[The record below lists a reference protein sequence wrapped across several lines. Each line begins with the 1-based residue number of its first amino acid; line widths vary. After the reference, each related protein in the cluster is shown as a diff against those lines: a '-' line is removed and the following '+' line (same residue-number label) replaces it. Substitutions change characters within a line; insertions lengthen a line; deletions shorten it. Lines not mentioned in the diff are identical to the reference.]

1 MPYHG
6 TYDGTIYFN
15 EANHFS
21 IIVVRTQD
29 PSIPAQARNAAQ
41 LRGRWHKPGSS
52 LFVAVGHD
60 LPRTSA
66 VELELDGEWVTG
78 KHGCQLQVKQ
88 WREIVKQTPEGIR
101 AYLGSG
107 LIKGIGPQLADAIVR
122 RFGADALHV
131 LEHDPERLT
140 EIPGITERKLADI
153 QASYAESRAL
163 RDLMSLLGPFQV
175 TPATAVKVYEFFG
188 PTCVEILRSR
198 PYELCRISGFGFK
211 RVDAIIRKTDKR
223 LDTPDRIQGALMYAL
238 QEAGTQ
244 QGHLYLPRTELLQTA
259 MQLLNS
265 TVPQPKLHLHTDQV
279 EAVLQDAILHGDLV
293 ANEDAIYLARV
304 FAREDETARR
314 IARRL
319 TCPDHTLDIEDALT
333 KVKETLGICLSF
345 QQEQAVQAAFHHS
358 LSIITGSPGTGKT
371 TVLRAIIEVFRR
383 LCPDKKLLLMA
394 PTGRASRRMAEST
407 GVTDAKTMHSAMG
420 LGGEEGAVADKKV
433 KLLDADL
440 LIVDEFSMVDMW
452 LAQQMF
458 QRVRASGRI
467 VLVGDPDQLPSV
479 GAGQVFASLIKS
491 GQIPVTVLDQIF
503 RQSKDGLIAYNAKFI
518 NEGST
523 RLYYGPDF
531 QFVESGNQQETAATI
546 LQLYT
551 AEIQTSGVENVQILS
566 PFRSR
571 GEASADLL
579 NLAIREQ
586 VNPFRSEEE
595 EIRLGLKVFR
605 VGDRVMQTKNTEKVS
620 NGDLGFVRGIETH
633 SDGKRL
639 LLDFGTD
646 RLLTYRMEE
655 LANLDLAYATTIHKA
670 MGSEFE
676 TVIVPVIK
684 PHAIMLYRN
693 LLYTAIT
700 RAKKK
705 VILVGQKSTLF
716 LAVHKADISKRN
728 TRLAER
734 IQMYCQVLAADHT
747 ARLPEAV

>member
-15 EANHFS
+15 ESNHFS
-21 IIVVRTQD
+21 IIVVRTMD
-29 PSIPAQARNAAQ
+29 PSIPTQASNSAQ
-41 LRGRWHKPGSS
+41 LRGRWHKPGSN

-66 VELELDGEWVTG
+66 VELELEGQWVNG
-78 KHGCQLQVKQ
+78 KHGCQLQVEQ

-107 LIKGIGPQLADAIVR
+107 LIKGIGPQFADAIVR
-122 RFGADALHV
+122 RFGADALHI

-163 RDLMSLLGPFQV
+163 RDLMSLLGPFQI

-188 PTCVEILRSR
+188 PTCVEILRSQ
-198 PYELCRISGFGFK
+198 PYKLCSISGFGFK

-223 LDTPDRIQGALMYAL
+223 LDTPDRIRGALMYAL

-244 QGHLYLPRTELLQTA
+244 QGHLYLPRTELLQA
-259 MQLLNS
+259 AIQLLNS

-293 ANEDAIYLARV
+293 ANEEAIYLARV
-304 FAREDETARR
+304 FAREEETARR
-314 IARRL
+314 IAQRL
-319 TCPDHTLDIEDALT
+319 IRPDRKLNIDETLG
-333 KVKETLGICLSF
+333 KVKETLGICLSS
-345 QQEQAVQAAFHHS
+345 QQERAVQVAFHHS

-383 LCPDKKLLLMA
+383 ISPDKKLLLMA

-407 GVTDAKTMHSAMG
+407 GVADARTMHSAMG
-420 LGGEEGAVADKKV
+420 LGGEEGETADNKV

-458 QRVRASGRI
+458 QRVRACCRI

-479 GAGQVFASLIKS
+479 GAGRVFASMIKS
-491 GQIPVTVLDQIF
+491 GKIPVTVLDQIF

-518 NEGST
+518 NESST

-531 QFVESGNQQETAATI
+531 QFVESGNQQDTANI
-546 LQLYT
+546 IQQLYS
-551 AEIQTSGVENVQILS
+551 AEIQTSGIENVQILS

-579 NLAIREQ
+579 NLSIREQ

-633 SDGKRL
+633 SDCKHVL
-639 LLDFGTD
+639 VDFGTD
-646 RLLTYRMEE
+646 RMLTYRMEE

-716 LAVHKADISKRN
+716 LAIHKADISRRN
-728 TRLAER
+728 TKLAER

-747 ARLPEAV
+747 DRLPEAV

>member
-1 MPYHG
+1 MQRRMPYHG

-78 KHGCQLQVKQ
+78 KHGCQLQVEQ

-107 LIKGIGPQLADAIVR
+107 LIKGIGPQLADAIVH

-244 QGHLYLPRTELLQTA
+244 QGHLYLPRTEFLQTA

-314 IARRL
+314 IAQRL
-319 TCPDHTLDIEDALT
+319 ICPDRTFDIEEALT
-333 KVKETLGICLSF
+333 KVKETLGICLSS
-345 QQEQAVQAAFHHS
+345 QQERAVQAAFHHS

-371 TVLRAIIEVFRR
+371 TVLRAIIEVFRCI
-383 LCPDKKLLLMA
+383 CPDKKLLLMA

-407 GVTDAKTMHSAMG
+407 GVTDANVRELIFDNRQQTPYLGVGFVIKKQVNGVIWWRAVVLTKVMFSVPSDSATTQ
-420 LGGEEGAVADKKV
+420 GETIEWQTQA
-433 KLLDADL
+433 L
-440 LIVDEFSMVDMW
+440 
-452 LAQQMF
+452 
-458 QRVRASGRI
+458 
-467 VLVGDPDQLPSV
+467 
-479 GAGQVFASLIKS
+479 
-491 GQIPVTVLDQIF
+491 T
-503 RQSKDGLIAYNAKFI
+503 
-518 NEGST
+518 
-523 RLYYGPDF
+523 
-531 QFVESGNQQETAATI
+531 ATI
-546 LQLYT
+546 MRSDAAKHPWFRMTSLMDSEAD
-551 AEIQTSGVENVQILS
+551 AEAAVKQYLS
-566 PFRSR
+566 I
-571 GEASADLL
+571 AD
-579 NLAIREQ
+579 A
-586 VNPFRSEEE
+586 
-595 EIRLGLKVFR
+595 
-605 VGDRVMQTKNTEKVS
+605 
-620 NGDLGFVRGIETH
+620 
-633 SDGKRL
+633 
-639 LLDFGTD
+639 
-646 RLLTYRMEE
+646 
-655 LANLDLAYATTIHKA
+655 
-670 MGSEFE
+670 
-676 TVIVPVIK
+676 
-684 PHAIMLYRN
+684 
-693 LLYTAIT
+693 
-700 RAKKK
+700 
-705 VILVGQKSTLF
+705 
-716 LAVHKADISKRN
+716 
-728 TRLAER
+728 
-734 IQMYCQVLAADHT
+734 
-747 ARLPEAV
+747 

>member
-41 LRGRWHKPGSS
+41 LRGRWHKPGTN

-78 KHGCQLQVKQ
+78 KHGCQLQVEQ

-211 RVDAIIRKTDKR
+211 RVDSIIRKTDKR

-293 ANEDAIYLARV
+293 ANEDAVSSSRANTLAR
-304 FAREDETARR
+304 
-314 IARRL
+314 
-319 TCPDHTLDIEDALT
+319 
-333 KVKETLGICLSF
+333 
-345 QQEQAVQAAFHHS
+345 
-358 LSIITGSPGTGKT
+358 
-371 TVLRAIIEVFRR
+371 
-383 LCPDKKLLLMA
+383 
-394 PTGRASRRMAEST
+394 
-407 GVTDAKTMHSAMG
+407 
-420 LGGEEGAVADKKV
+420 
-433 KLLDADL
+433 
-440 LIVDEFSMVDMW
+440 
-452 LAQQMF
+452 
-458 QRVRASGRI
+458 
-467 VLVGDPDQLPSV
+467 
-479 GAGQVFASLIKS
+479 
-491 GQIPVTVLDQIF
+491 
-503 RQSKDGLIAYNAKFI
+503 
-518 NEGST
+518 
-523 RLYYGPDF
+523 
-531 QFVESGNQQETAATI
+531 
-546 LQLYT
+546 
-551 AEIQTSGVENVQILS
+551 
-566 PFRSR
+566 
-571 GEASADLL
+571 
-579 NLAIREQ
+579 
-586 VNPFRSEEE
+586 
-595 EIRLGLKVFR
+595 
-605 VGDRVMQTKNTEKVS
+605 
-620 NGDLGFVRGIETH
+620 
-633 SDGKRL
+633 
-639 LLDFGTD
+639 
-646 RLLTYRMEE
+646 
-655 LANLDLAYATTIHKA
+655 
-670 MGSEFE
+670 
-676 TVIVPVIK
+676 
-684 PHAIMLYRN
+684 
-693 LLYTAIT
+693 
-700 RAKKK
+700 
-705 VILVGQKSTLF
+705 
-716 LAVHKADISKRN
+716 
-728 TRLAER
+728 
-734 IQMYCQVLAADHT
+734 
-747 ARLPEAV
+747 